1 MKLIDGWQAKLPKL
15 WSVRLSLIA
24 ALASSVEVGFGFW
37 ANGKPSWVAIAAV
50 VVSLAAAAAR
60 IVAQPKVSGN
70 E

>member
-37 ANGKPSWVAIAAV
+37 ANGKPSWVAVAAV
-50 VVSLAAAAAR
+50 IVSLSAAAAR
-60 IVAQPKVSGN
+60 IVAQPKVSRHD
-70 E
+70 